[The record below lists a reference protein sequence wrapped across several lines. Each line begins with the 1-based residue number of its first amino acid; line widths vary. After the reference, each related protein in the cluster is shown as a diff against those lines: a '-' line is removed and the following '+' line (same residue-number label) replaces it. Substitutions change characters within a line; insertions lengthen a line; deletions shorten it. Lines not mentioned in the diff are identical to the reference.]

1 MLYTTFLSAAIP
13 AGDTVDIV
21 KIRQSGSMFICYAIK
36 CFYFNCCFFIY
47 QNAHA
52 SLNYMENKVFYVIS
66 GFSQTS
72 TRRTIVVKSK

>member
-36 CFYFNCCFFIY
+36 CFYF
-47 QNAHA
+47 
-52 SLNYMENKVFYVIS
+52 FYL
-66 GFSQTS
+66 
-72 TRRTIVVKSK
+72 SKCPC